1 MLSFTAVH
9 TVSQCLLTANAEA
22 EITGWGTP
30 PTLLLIHHLRAEL
43 TVPTLHEMSV
53 VEFPLHPDDLLT
65 DPAGLPA
72 LLQRLAHALHH
83 TDEAASMPYQA
94 TLDTIIRLIRGTR
107 PAARLLAWAAIYD
120 DIHTLHGRLRPARRV
135 DAVDLDGRAYHLTD
149 LRGEEPPLLAAD
161 DTPNPDDMPA
171 TLPGL
176 AALLA
181 ATARFAHVHAGEA
194 TS

>member
-65 DPAGLPA
+65 EPAGLPA
-72 LLQRLAHALHH
+72 LLHRLARALHH
-83 TDEAASMPYQA
+83 TDDTASTPYQA
-94 TLDTIIRLIRGTR
+94 TLDTITRLIRGTR
-107 PAARLLAWAAIYD
+107 PAARLLAWAALYD
-120 DIHTLHGRLRPARRV
+120 DIHTLHGLARSARRV
-135 DAVDLDGRAYHLTD
+135 DAIDIDGRAYHLTA
-149 LRGEEPPLLAAD
+149 LHGEEHPLLAVD
-161 DTPNPDDMPA
+161 DTPRADDMPA

-181 ATARFAHVHAGEA
+181 ATARVGHVNAGEA